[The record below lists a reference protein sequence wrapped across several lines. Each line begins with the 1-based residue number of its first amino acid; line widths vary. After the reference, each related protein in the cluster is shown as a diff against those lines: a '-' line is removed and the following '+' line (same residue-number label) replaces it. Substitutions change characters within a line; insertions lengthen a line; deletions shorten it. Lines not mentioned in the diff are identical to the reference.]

1 MKSTLCLLG
10 LATLALTSCVQNEV
24 LEMPEG
30 KSIEF
35 SSFVEKGTRAL
46 SPINSRA
53 TLRKFWVFGENGDA
67 DFVLD
72 KTTGIQITWDDIKS
86 QYTSETHAMWE
97 VGKTYYFA
105 AYSDGNHLNANVAYV
120 GAPGSN
126 QLTISNYSVEDE
138 KDLIASIYPP
148 KTISQ
153 SSDIPSGRIVM
164 PFQHMLTRVS
174 FEFEN
179 SLPTSSTIGLRV
191 KSLSFSGVKTG
202 ATCVYSLAADGSTY
216 TCTWT
221 GGTSG
226 TYTYAT
232 AVDAL
237 DILGPAQSHTFD
249 KFVIPQGNNLTATLV
264 VETYHKNS
272 AGTEWDTSIVADTQE
287 YILNLSYDH
296 PDKTTTGYW
305 YPGYVYNYLVKAS
318 SDVAYIHF
326 DASVA
331 DWERDLDASG
341 DNGTNDDIEIKLN

>member
-30 KSIEF
+30 KPIEF
-35 SSFVEKGTRAL
+35 SSFVEKGTRAVT
-46 SPINSRA
+46 PINSRA
-53 TLRKFWVFGENGDA
+53 ALKKFWVFGENGDA
-67 DFVLD
+67 NFALD
-72 KTTGIQITWDDIKS
+72 VTGGNLISWSDPKN

-105 AYSDGNHLNANVAYV
+105 AYSDGNYSKANVEYTV
-120 GAPGSN
+120 SGSN
-126 QLTISNYSVEDE
+126 QLTIPNYSVDDE
-138 KDLIASIYPP
+138 KDLIAAIYPP
-148 KTISQ
+148 KTISK
-153 SSDIPSGRIVM
+153 SSDIPSGRVVM

-191 KSLSFSGVKTG
+191 KSLSFSGAKTG
-202 ATCVYSLAADGSTY
+202 ATCVYSLAADGTY

-226 TYTYAT
+226 EYIYAE
-232 AVDAL
+232 AIDAL
-237 DILGPAQSHTFD
+237 DILGPSQSHTFD
-249 KFVIPQGNNLTATLV
+249 KFVIPQGNNITATLV
-264 VETYHKNS
+264 VETYHQKADKS
-272 AGTEWDTSIVADTQE
+272 GWEDTVADEQT
-287 YILNLSYDH
+287 YSLNLSFDH
-296 PDKTTTGYW
+296 PNKTETKYW

-331 DWERDLDASG
+331 DWERDLDANG
-341 DNGTNDDIEIKLN
+341 DNGTNDDIGITVN